1 MNTFISDST
10 VYGLKVGTLY
20 SSHES
25 SFLKWTGF
33 KKLAFSLTFLT
44 LKPLAQRRIH
54 QIRTSTHLLMRVFL
68 QIFCL
73 PILVRSVEV
82 VVGIDVDVVIEEVS
96 GKLCCGKIFDIT
108 GKLGVEN

>member
-1 MNTFISDST
+1 M
-10 VYGLKVGTLY
+10 
-20 SSHES
+20 
-25 SFLKWTGF
+25 
-33 KKLAFSLTFLT
+33 
-44 LKPLAQRRIH
+44 Q
-54 QIRTSTHLLMRVFL
+54 VFL

-96 GKLCCGKIFDIT
+96 GRLCCGKIFDIT